1 MAKNTQGYV
10 LYNMMKAAG
19 DKGVTKAQIATQLG
33 VREGSIGIYLFGLRK
48 FHNAQFETVKQG
60 RKVIS
65 YKLVNAENIAVPA
78 TRKGSVNKAA
88 KPTKVLT
95 KSVKATKPVKVEKAV
110 APDADLSVTEIT
122 PREFDDIKSS
132 LGLI

>member
-78 TRKGSVNKAA
+78 TRKGSVTKAA
-88 KPTKVLT
+88 KPAKVLT
-95 KSVKATKPVKVEKAV
+95 KSVKTAKPVKAEKAV